1 MRHSSYERS
10 SFPIGMI
17 LAVLLLV
24 IVAGVAGGV
33 LWLGSGDTPP
43 PSSAVEKVIPNDH
56 FKG

>member
-10 SFPIGMI
+10 SPVGMI
-17 LAVLLLV
+17 LVILVLV

-33 LWLGSGDTPP
+33 LWLGSGDVPP
-43 PSSAVEKVIPNDH
+43 RSSAVEKVIPNDH